1 VTESIEAGRCL
12 NCGAPL
18 QGAFCAACGQRVVPP
33 NPTVRELVGDAWHEL
48 SGYDGRIMATIRGLA
63 RPGFLTR
70 EYLEGR
76 RAHYLPPLRVYLI
89 VSVVYFLVAASAPNI
104 DSRGSSGMT
113 GPGGIRI
120 SVDEPAG
127 GTEPADQDP
136 AEPGED
142 LESAPW
148 FVRPMIRAMED
159 PEGFRARIFMIL
171 PRVFFAL
178 LPIFAAIV
186 AVFYRK
192 RTFPTSLVFAVHVH
206 AFAFVIFMVS
216 EAAKH
221 TRSEIVAGAVALVAA
236 VTFAV
241 YVLRALRAVFGGR
254 WAMTVA
260 KALGIGFL
268 YMAAYVPAIILAL
281 LWASW
286 T

>member
-1 VTESIEAGRCL
+1 MEAGRCL
-12 NCGAPL
+12 NCSAPL
-18 QGAFCAACGQRVVPP
+18 HGPFCSVCGQRAVPP
-33 NPTVRELVGDAWHEL
+33 NPSVRELAGDAWHEL
-48 SGYDGRIMATIRGLA
+48 SGYDGRIMSTIRGLM

-76 RAHYLPPLRVYLI
+76 RAQYLPPLRVYLI
-89 VSVVYFLVAASAPNI
+89 VSVVYFVVAASAPNI
-104 DSRGSSGMT
+104 DSRRSANELT

-120 SVDEPAG
+120 SVDQPAADP
-127 GTEPADQDP
+127 EVPDQDGE
-136 AEPGED
+136 AIGED

-148 FVRPMIRAMED
+148 FVRPMVQAMRD
-159 PEGFRARIFMIL
+159 PAGFRARMFTIL
-171 PRVFFAL
+171 PRLFFGL

-206 AFAFVIFMVS
+206 AFAFVVFVCS

-221 TRSEIVAGAVALVAA
+221 TRSEIFAGAVATVAA
-236 VTFAV
+236 VVFAV
-241 YVLRALRAVFGGR
+241 YILRALRAVFGGR
-254 WAMTVA
+254 WGATVA
-260 KALGIGFL
+260 KAFGIGFV
-268 YMAAYVPAIILAL
+268 YMVVYVPAIILAL

>member
-1 VTESIEAGRCL
+1 MGELTSCL

-18 QGAFCAACGQRVVPP
+18 HGAFCAACGQRAVPP
-33 NPTVRELVGDAWHEL
+33 HPTVRDLAGDAWHEL
-48 SGYDGRIMATIRGLA
+48 TGYDGRIMATIRGLA

-70 EYLEGR
+70 EYIEGR
-76 RAHYLPPLRVYLI
+76 RAHYLPPVRVYLI
-89 VSVVYFLVAASAPNI
+89 VSVVYFVVAAAAPNI
-104 DSRGSSGMT
+104 DSRRSANDLT

-127 GTEPADQDP
+127 GPELSDQDR
-136 AEPGED
+136 AEMPDD

-159 PEGFRARIFMIL
+159 PEGFRARLFTIV

-186 AVFYRK
+186 AMFYRR

-206 AFAFVIFMVS
+206 AFAFLVFMVS

-221 TRSEIVAGAVALVAA
+221 TRSEIFAGAVAVVAA
-236 VTFAV
+236 VTFTV

-254 WAMTVA
+254 WLTTVA
-260 KALGIGFL
+260 KAFGIGFV
-268 YMAAYVPAIILAL
+268 YMVVSVAAIIFAV